1 MSLSGALSNA
11 MSGINANARAASL
24 VSDNIANALTP
35 GYGRRELRTHS
46 DNVATYGGVQVSGVI
61 RHSDPVLL
69 AERRLADAQ
78 AEGQAALAG
87 SAQKLEMLVGSP
99 LDETSLTGLLDTFDS
114 SLISAAADP
123 SSTLRLT
130 QVSRS
135 ALAISDRLNDLT
147 DATQASRRDAES
159 SITAQVGRLNGAL
172 ERIVDLNTRISQMEN
187 VGQDNSVYLDQRQL
201 EIDAVAELLS
211 IRVVA
216 RDRGEVAIFSTGG
229 AVLLEG
235 SAAQFTFGRANE
247 IAPHMTQANGLL
259 SGLMMNGEPVTT
271 NAGGRIGGGTLAAAF
286 QIRDQE
292 TVDFQAKLDGVA
304 LDLAQRLGAAGPDS
318 TLAAGDPG
326 LFTDGGAAV
335 TAAGLTGLAGRLA
348 LNAAIAPGA
357 QTVWKLRD
365 GLGAA
370 TPGIVGD
377 AGLLNGYRDALSTAT
392 APTATALGGTTR
404 NAFGH
409 FSDLVTGIADTRVSA
424 ERDLAFARGQQLALQ
439 EQELADGVDTDHEMQ
454 LLLKIEQN
462 YAANAQ
468 VIRVLDDLMQQLLQ
482 I

>member
-11 MSGINANARAASL
+11 MSGISANARAASL

-35 GYGRRELRTHS
+35 GYGRRELVTQS
-46 DNVATYGGVQVSGVI
+46 DNVATHGGVQVSGVI

-78 AEGQAALAG
+78 AEGQAVLAG
-87 SAQKLEMLVGSP
+87 NAQKLEMLVGSP
-99 LDETSLTGLLDTFDS
+99 LDETSLTGLLDAFDA

-123 SSTLRLT
+123 SATLRLT

-135 ALAISDRLNDLT
+135 ALAISGRLNDLT
-147 DATQASRRDAES
+147 NSVQSSRRDAEA
-159 SITAQVGRLNGAL
+159 SIAAQVSRLNGAL
-172 ERIVDLNTRISQMEN
+172 ERIADLNTRISQMEN
-187 VGQDNSVYLDQRQL
+187 AGQDNSVYVDQRQL
-201 EIDAVAELLS
+201 EIDSVGEMLS

-235 SAAQFTFGRANE
+235 SPAQFAFTRANE

-259 SGLMMNGEPVTT
+259 SGLLMNGEPVAT
-271 NAGGRIGGGTLAAAF
+271 GPDGRTGGGTLAAAF

-292 TVDFQAKLDGVA
+292 TVGFQAKLDGLA
-304 LDLAQRLGAAGPDS
+304 LDLAQRLGAGGPDS
-318 TLAAGDPG
+318 TLIPGDPG
-326 LFTDGGAAV
+326 IFTDNGAAV
-335 TAAGLTGLAGRLA
+335 TAADLTGLAGRLT
-348 LNAAIAPGA
+348 LNAAVAPGA

-365 GLGAA
+365 GLGAS
-370 TPGIVGD
+370 TPGTVGD
-377 AGLLNGYRDALSTAT
+377 AGLLNGYRDALSTVT
-392 APTATALGGTTR
+392 APTATALGGITQD
-404 NAFGH
+404 AFGH
-409 FSDLVTGIADTRVSA
+409 FSDLVTGIADARISA

-439 EQELADGVDTDHEMQ
+439 EQELAEGVDTDHEMQ